1 MAKDETKNIIT
12 KETIEKELKFLNKA
26 DIRSSLVMIAVM
38 AVIFVPLSIIPIY
51 IFFSVGRKTILLG
64 ICCFLGFLVFLLPIF
79 LNLISLVKAI
89 NEAHL
94 LKKGDWFVDTD
105 EVRYKTEEVEHRH
118 TIDVLY
124 FYRYGRVVSGGV
136 ERRHTIDVLYFYR
149 YGRVVSGGAEF
160 QLASQDDAFYLV
172 IYKKK
177 KPSIVLHYSQ
187 KMYEYREYATVSL

>member
-26 DIRSSLVMIAVM
+26 DIRSSLVLIAVM
-38 AVIFVPLSIIPIY
+38 ALIFVPLSIIPIY

-79 LNLISLVKAI
+79 LNLISLAKAI

-94 LKKGDWFVDTD
+94 LKKGDWFVDVD
-105 EVRYKTEEVEHRH
+105 EVRYKTEELEHKH

-124 FYRYGRVVSGGV
+124 FYRY
-136 ERRHTIDVLYFYR
+136 E
-149 YGRVVSGGAEF
+149 RVVSGGAEF
-160 QLASQDDAFYLV
+160 QLASQDDVFYLV

>member
-1 MAKDETKNIIT
+1 
-12 KETIEKELKFLNKA
+12 
-26 DIRSSLVMIAVM
+26 MIAVM

-79 LNLISLVKAI
+79 SNLISLVKAI

-124 FYRYGRVVSGGV
+124 FYRYGRVVSGGA
-136 ERRHTIDVLYFYR
+136 D
-149 YGRVVSGGAEF
+149 F
-160 QLASQDDAFYLV
+160 QLASQDDVFYLV

-177 KPSIVLHYSQ
+177 KPSVVLHYSQ
-187 KMYEYREYATVSL
+187 KMYEYKE

>member
-38 AVIFVPLSIIPIY
+38 AVIFVPLSIMPIY

-79 LNLISLVKAI
+79 LNLIPLVKAI

-118 TIDVLY
+118 TI
-124 FYRYGRVVSGGV
+124 V
-136 ERRHTIDVLYFYR
+136 EHRHTIDVLYFYR

-177 KPSIVLHYSQ
+177 KPSVVLHYSQ